1 MKITVEDNS
10 LQVAKNFEKQVREQP
25 QIVKTALGRTAEF
38 LMGIIKQRTQRGIN
52 ADGDA
57 FPPYST
63 KPFFFNITP
72 RSASPTY
79 KTFQGG
85 YKEYR
90 SFMGKQSNK
99 VDLNFFGNMLSN
111 ITQKSSPTQAI
122 IYFANKFENT
132 KAVGNQK
139 KRKFFA
145 IGERE
150 QRPIIN
156 VFMKEYK
163 KLSII
168 KWVNEKI

>member
-38 LMGIIKQRTQRGIN
+38 LMGIIKQRTARGVS
-52 ADGDA
+52 ADGNA

-79 KTFQGG
+79 KTFEGG

-90 SFMGKQSNK
+90 SFMGKQNNK
-99 VDLNFFGNMLSN
+99 VDLNFFGNMLSRM
-111 ITQKSSPTQAI
+111 TQKSSPTEAI
-122 IYFANKFENT
+122 IYFASKFENT
-132 KAVGNQK
+132 KAVGNQR

-145 IGERE
+145 IGEKE

-156 VFMKEYK
+156 VFMKEFQ

-168 KWVNEKI
+168 K